1 MPWEYRLLIAH
12 PDERDPKGYCHEVS
26 EMLNR
31 SGQEGWEVVGVH
43 KDVFWGVEWPEAI
56 RRSEPI
62 ASRLSSTAHGSTST
76 ASTPA
81 SVVPT
86 TSGVGV
92 LDEGGNSPVGA

>member
-43 KDVFWGVEWPEAI
+43 KDVFWGVEWPVYTLKRFVETSPSH
-56 RRSEPI
+56 RGFPPPP
-62 ASRLSSTAHGSTST
+62 TAPPPPPPPP
-76 ASTPA
+76 PA
-81 SVVPT
+81 SYPPPA
-86 TSGVGV
+86 G
-92 LDEGGNSPVGA
+92 